1 MGATHETSVVAKPP
15 ATHEAELAIGNR
27 LDEVGRASAWL
38 NRVADSL
45 ALSPEMRFRLDLG
58 LTEAVTNVVAYAYQD
73 SADHEIHIRLRA
85 DGVDVTLEVEDDGSA
100 FDPLQAER
108 PPVPTSL
115 AEAPIGGLGIHLIR
129 SMLDECHYR
138 REAGRNRLTMVARP
152 HASDAPG
159 C

>member
-1 MGATHETSVVAKPP
+1 MGTTRDARLVAESPP
-15 ATHEAELAIGNR
+15 IHEAELAIGNR

-38 NRVADSL
+38 DRVAASL
-45 ALSPEMRFRLDLG
+45 DLSPEMRFRLDLG

-73 SADHEIHIRLRA
+73 SAAHEIRIRLRA
-85 DGVDVTLEVEDDGSA
+85 DGAGVTLEVEDDGVA

-108 PPVPTSL
+108 PPVPSSL

-129 SMLDECHYR
+129 SMLDECRYR

-152 HASDAPG
+152 RDSDAPG

>member
-1 MGATHETSVVAKPP
+1 MGTARDARVVAESPP
-15 ATHEAELAIGNR
+15 THEAELAIANR
-27 LDEVGRASAWL
+27 LDELGRASAWL
-38 NRVADSL
+38 DRVADSL
-45 ALSPEMRFRLDLG
+45 DLSPEMRFRLDLG

-73 SADHEIHIRLRA
+73 SAEHEIRIRLRA
-85 DGVDVTLEVEDDGSA
+85 DGVGVTLEVEDDGVA

-108 PPVPTSL
+108 PPVPSSL

-152 HASDAPG
+152 HDSDALG

>member
-1 MGATHETSVVAKPP
+1 MGTTRDARVVAESP
-15 ATHEAELAIGNR
+15 ATHEAELAIANR
-27 LDEVGRASAWL
+27 LDELGRASAWL
-38 NRVADSL
+38 DRVADSL
-45 ALSPEMRFRLDLG
+45 DLSPEMRFRLDLG
-58 LTEAVTNVVAYAYQD
+58 LTEAVTNVVAYAYRD
-73 SADHEIHIRLRA
+73 SAEHEIRIRLRA
-85 DGVDVTLEVEDDGSA
+85 DGVGVTLEVEDDGVA

-108 PPVPTSL
+108 PPVPASL

-152 HASDAPG
+152 HDGEAPT

>member
-1 MGATHETSVVAKPP
+1 MGTTRDARVVAESP

-27 LDEVGRASAWL
+27 LDELGRASAWL
-38 NRVADSL
+38 DRVADSL
-45 ALSPEMRFRLDLG
+45 DLSPEMRFRLDLG
-58 LTEAVTNVVAYAYQD
+58 LTEAVTNVVAYAYRD
-73 SADHEIHIRLRA
+73 SAEHEIRIRLRA
-85 DGVDVTLEVEDDGSA
+85 DGVGVTLEVEDDGVA

-138 REAGRNRLTMVARP
+138 REAGRNRLTLVARP
-152 HASDAPG
+152 HDGEAPK

>member
-1 MGATHETSVVAKPP
+1 MGTTRDARVVAESP
-15 ATHEAELAIGNR
+15 ATHEAELAIANR
-27 LDEVGRASAWL
+27 LDELGRASAWL
-38 NRVADSL
+38 DRVADSL
-45 ALSPEMRFRLDLG
+45 DLSPEMRFRLDLG
-58 LTEAVTNVVAYAYQD
+58 LTEAVTNVVAYAYRD
-73 SADHEIHIRLRA
+73 SAEHEIRIRLRA
-85 DGVDVTLEVEDDGSA
+85 DGVGVTLEVEDDGVA

-108 PPVPTSL
+108 PPVPSSL

-152 HASDAPG
+152 HDGEALG

>member
-1 MGATHETSVVAKPP
+1 MGATHETSVVAEPP

-38 NRVADSL
+38 DRVADSL

-108 PPVPTSL
+108 PPVPSSL
-115 AEAPIGGLGIHLIR
+115 AGGPVGGVGVPLVR

-152 HASDAPG
+152 HPSDAPG

>member
-1 MGATHETSVVAKPP
+1 MGTPRDAGVVAEPP

-27 LDEVGRASAWL
+27 LDELGRASAWL
-38 NRVADSL
+38 DRFADSL
-45 ALSPEMRFRLDLG
+45 DLPPEMRFRLDLG
-58 LTEAVTNVVAYAYQD
+58 LTEAVTNVVAYAYRD
-73 SADHEIHIRLRA
+73 SAEHEIRIRLQA
-85 DGVDVTLEVEDDGSA
+85 EGGAVSLEVEDDGVA

-108 PPVPTSL
+108 PPVPSSL

-138 REAGRNRLTMVARP
+138 REAGKNRLTMVARP